1 MNDKLTDL
9 VISFFNDVSFYI
21 YEEYP
26 DYYKHFHR
34 DKELSKTFNMI
45 QQFYLGGN
53 NVPDSASYMI
63 EYFKGD
69 NNVRPL

>member
-9 VISFFNDVSFYI
+9 VIDFFNEVSYYI

-34 DKELSKTFNMI
+34 DKELSKTFDMI
-45 QQFYLGGN
+45 QMLYLGGN

-63 EYFKGD
+63 EYFKGKQ
-69 NNVRPL
+69 